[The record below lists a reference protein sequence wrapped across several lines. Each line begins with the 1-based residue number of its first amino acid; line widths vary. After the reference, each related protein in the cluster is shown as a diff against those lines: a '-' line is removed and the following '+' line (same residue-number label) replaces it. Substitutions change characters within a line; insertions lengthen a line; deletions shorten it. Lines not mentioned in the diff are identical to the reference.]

1 MSKKAKYRVFSR
13 PVLEIKEW
21 PRARSFRFHFSE
33 KPKKVDNVDILY
45 IQCVCRQSVKAYLK
59 YLWLKLR
66 QANSIYHFP
75 AQNGRRKCMIM
86 VDNIGNVSDMGRPS
100 TFTKDQMV
108 DIVLCLGELKNVFKV
123 RRKFAKHY
131 GIACHS
137 RKVPAIRILPN
148 SPRQIQWD
156 RFHAGPGGNQT
167 CRGQREEARGGV
179 YRVWWGTLWALAK
192 KAKNEA
198 AEE

>member
-1 MSKKAKYRVFSR
+1 MTFYS
-13 PVLEIKEW
+13 L
-21 PRARSFRFHFSE
+21 
-33 KPKKVDNVDILY
+33 L
-45 IQCVCRQSVKAYLK
+45 QCVCRQSVKAYLK

-75 AQNGRRKCMIM
+75 AQNGRRKCMVM

-156 RFHAGPGGNQT
+156 RFHAGPGENQT
-167 CRGQREEARGGV
+167 CRGQREEACGGV
-179 YRVWWGTLWALAK
+179 YRVWGGHFEHLLKRLKMKLPRNRIKTVDNCK
-192 KAKNEA
+192 VMT
-198 AEE
+198 